1 MMPESIKAALLS
13 GLIFPG
19 LGQLVFLKRRARGCL
34 FLLPTVA
41 ATFYL
46 LYVVSLS
53 ADNLLQQ
60 MHANQVLSAQMIAS
74 AIAKSST
81 GGPLA
86 TMAFLLLPLAW
97 IGSILDALLFGED
110 HRLDP
115 KKT

>member
-1 MMPESIKAALLS
+1 MPESIKAALLS

-34 FLLPTVA
+34 FLLPTLA

-46 LYVVSLS
+46 AYAISLT
-53 ADNLLQQ
+53 ADSLLQQ
-60 MHANQVLSAQMIAS
+60 VDAGRMLNAQMVIT
-74 AIAKSST
+74 AIAKSNS

-86 TMAFLLLPLAW
+86 TMAILLLPLAW

-115 KKT
+115 KKS

>member
-34 FLLPTVA
+34 FLLPTLA

-46 LYVVSLS
+46 LYTVSANAEDL
-53 ADNLLQQ
+53 LLQ
-60 MHANQVLSAQMIAS
+60 MDANHMLNAQMLAT
-74 AIAKSST
+74 AIAKSSN

-86 TMAFLLLPLAW
+86 TMAVLLLPLAW

-115 KKT
+115 KKS

>member
-41 ATFYL
+41 STVYL
-46 LYVVSLS
+46 LYAISFS

-60 MHANQVLSAQMIAS
+60 LNTGHMLSAQMIAS
-74 AIAKSST
+74 AVSKSST

-115 KKT
+115 KKS